1 MFDFKIGRLF
11 NYRVGKFF
19 SEEECLSIIKS
30 LDDSGKLSIT
40 TEFGDLAL
48 SVYEMSYDNMD
59 ESVIK
64 TMVGKRLN
72 RFSKNLNRKIRDNF
86 FIKYYDDKT
95 DMDLHYDGSITTT
108 LVYLN
113 TDFKGGG
120 TDFPLA
126 KKTHI
131 PQDYLPGHYMHFNA
145 NSFFAY
151 HRGLPVTEGA
161 KYVFVV
167 RTQKL
172 TLLSIITLLPWRIF
186 RDVFLV
192 RFLYN
197 VVFNKKF
204 RRNGG

>member
-59 ESVIK
+59 DSVVK

-95 DMDLHYDGSITTT
+95 DMDLHYDGVRLPEIRKNAINIT
-108 LVYLN
+108 
-113 TDFKGGG
+113 
-120 TDFPLA
+120 
-126 KKTHI
+126 
-131 PQDYLPGHYMHFNA
+131 
-145 NSFFAY
+145 
-151 HRGLPVTEGA
+151 
-161 KYVFVV
+161 
-167 RTQKL
+167 
-172 TLLSIITLLPWRIF
+172 
-186 RDVFLV
+186 
-192 RFLYN
+192 
-197 VVFNKKF
+197 
-204 RRNGG
+204 